1 VSYTSYTFLTFL
13 EKSLKYKLEDKKIC
27 IKREDNM
34 NHSFNVELAKKYGI
48 EEAILIENIAFW
60 IKKNMTNNKNYI
72 NGEYWVYNSS
82 KSFNELF
89 PYMNCKKIQRA
100 LLKLEKLNVIK
111 SDNFNKLP
119 YDKTKWYAIVDPQV
133 KKIFELNVSD
143 DFISKDNMSNGTDHF
158 VQRNNPN
165 CPMDR
170 SNLSNGR
177 DDFVQPIPVIN
188 TIIKTDIKTTTTNSH
203 KSKLDR
209 PKDIQNSS
217 GGSLRAIKQKL
228 LDANLEILTCKNIMK
243 IINDKNITLERLTK
257 VLDFSAKNNKS
268 PGFIVAALKNDY
280 TLDPSPRESM
290 SIERSKKI
298 DEDIRRDREIR
309 EKQIREKDEYLREKE
324 HLDNYFNGLSKEKQ
338 GKIMEEANKIA
349 KKEYGFIWEVMGRTK
364 VKYDILKGLKG

>member
-13 EKSLKYKLEDKKIC
+13 EKYLKYKLEDKKIC

-158 VQRNNPN
+158 VQRNDPN

-170 SNLSNGR
+170 SDLSNGR
-177 DDFVQPIPVIN
+177 DDFVQPIPVIK

-228 LDANLEILTCKNIMK
+228 LDA
-243 IINDKNITLERLTK
+243 
-257 VLDFSAKNNKS
+257 DFSAKNNKS

-364 VKYDILKGLKG
+364 VKYDILNILREFRDIG

>member
-1 VSYTSYTFLTFL
+1 
-13 EKSLKYKLEDKKIC
+13 
-27 IKREDNM
+27 M

-158 VQRNNPN
+158 VQRNDPN

-170 SNLSNGR
+170 SDLSNGR

-209 PKDIQNSS
+209 PKDIENSS

-228 LDANLEILTCKNIMK
+228 LDAHLEILTCKNIMK

-364 VKYDILKGLKG
+364 VKYDILREFRDIS